1 MPSLREIRQ
10 RIKGTKNMAKIT
22 QAMQMVAS
30 SKMRRVQERVE
41 QARPYSEQLRDLVS
55 RLANASNG
63 DLENELALLKQR
75 SVRNIGIILVTP
87 DRGLC
92 GALPSNINRYAALTA
107 QQQLEASGSH
117 TTFKDGGQ
125 MHSVPIQPS
134 KDGEPNAFQNAFQDA
149 IMIEE
154 GHHPG
159 ISYIGVGRKGR
170 DFIVRTQQNL
180 IAEFTNYGDRP
191 SMNDASAIAQ
201 VAVDAFLKCE
211 IDLVFLIYA
220 KFINTVTQ
228 QPTAVQLLP
237 VKPPTEQSA
246 SSRSTDYI
254 YEPGPREIFHALLPR
269 YVDVQVYQALLEA
282 VASEQSAKMV
292 AMKNATDNAN
302 ELVQDLTLTYNK
314 ARQAAITTQILEV
327 VAGAEAL

>member
-55 RLANASNG
+55 RLANASG
-63 DLENELALLKQR
+63 DDLDNELALLKQR
-75 SVRNIGIILVTP
+75 PVRNIGIILVTP

-92 GALPSNINRYAALTA
+92 GALPSNINRYAALTV
-107 QQQLEASGSH
+107 QQQQEKLVEQGR
-117 TTFKDGGQ
+117 
-125 MHSVPIQPS
+125 
-134 KDGEPNAFQNAFQDA
+134 
-149 IMIEE
+149 
-154 GHHPG
+154 HPG
-159 ISYIGVGRKGR
+159 LSYVGVGRKGR

-180 IAEFTNYGDRP
+180 IAEFINYGDRP

-201 VAVDAFLKCE
+201 VAVDAFLKGE
-211 IDLVFLIYA
+211 VDLVYLVYA
-220 KFINTVTQ
+220 KFVNTVTQ
-228 QPTAVQLLP
+228 QPTAIQLLP
-237 VKPPTEQSA
+237 VQPPADQSE
-246 SSRSTDYI
+246 SSTSTDYI
-254 YEPGPREIFHALLPR
+254 YEPSPGEIFQALLPR